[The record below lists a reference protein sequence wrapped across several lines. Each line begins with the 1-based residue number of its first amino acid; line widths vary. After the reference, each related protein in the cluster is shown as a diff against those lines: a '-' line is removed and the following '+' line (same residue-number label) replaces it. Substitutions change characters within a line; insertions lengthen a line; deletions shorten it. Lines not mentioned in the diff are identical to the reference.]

1 MHTKTTARAVV
12 AIMSLVLFTACG
24 TTKTTSDGDTIVR
37 WPNFINDWA
46 VDFGLNTSERQQL
59 INTIDSVYQFLED
72 STASMTDYCA
82 TICRMKDGISE
93 ALIHDENVGFR
104 CMMRATA
111 QNFWGYSMKDKR
123 FFECDCS
130 GEILSSVITWHTNT
144 TDSAD
149 FMSFV
154 LIPASWEAPAHFAE
168 LCLFKFDD
176 RDYYMAGLNICN
188 YDDKGLDS
196 IQIAF
201 ADSTDRI
208 IDEFDEMNLYVD
220 STNINTGEKILFLPF
235 EDVVYDLLYSDKII
249 VTHYDGFGEVISIWG
264 ISGAA
269 FEAQVIDCPR
279 MVAGLKQLGLKQ

>member
-1 MHTKTTARAVV
+1 MRRL
-12 AIMSLVLFTACG
+12 AIILICFFAFSACG
-24 TTKTTSDGDTIVR
+24 TSEKTPDDNTPVR
-37 WPNFINDWA
+37 WPNFISDWA
-46 VDFGLNTSERQQL
+46 VDFGLNTSERLQL

-82 TICRMKDGISE
+82 TICRMKDGINE
-93 ALIHDENVGFR
+93 ALIHDEDVGFR

-111 QNFWGYSMKDKR
+111 HNFWGYSMKDKR

-130 GEILSSVITWHTNT
+130 GEILSSVVTWHTNT

-154 LIPASWEAPAHFAE
+154 LIPVSWEAPAHFAE
-168 LCLFKFDD
+168 LCMLKFDD
-176 RDYYMAGLNICN
+176 RNYYMAGLNICN
-188 YDDKGLDS
+188 YDDMALDS
-196 IQIAF
+196 ILISF

-208 IDEFDEMNLYVD
+208 IDEFDEMDLYVD

-235 EDVVYDLLYSDKII
+235 EDVVYDLLHSDKII
-249 VTHYDGFGEVISIWG
+249 VTHYDGSGEVISIWG
-264 ISGAA
+264 IPGAA